1 MEKKVILITGSSRG
15 IGKLTAIKLAEEGHK
30 VYATM
35 RQPSECEWFEGISN
49 ELKGNIAL
57 KTLDVTNND
66 TIQDVVLEIINTE
79 GRIDVAINNAGYALF
94 APVELA
100 AIEEIKRQFDVNVY
114 GVLRVTQA
122 VLRHMRQQRSGHI
135 INISSIAGIV
145 SNPGL
150 GIYCGTKHALE
161 AISESLAAT
170 VFPWNIKVTVI
181 EPAATAT
188 EFAEVMDLGS
198 KLKEDN
204 PYSKFNELYKQH
216 MVDLLKKGQPP
227 QEIADLISDVI
238 GMENPDFRYQ
248 TNERGQN
255 IAKGL
260 IVDPTGNQWINDI
273 KENFSDWLTTDNV
286 KSK

>member
-1 MEKKVILITGSSRG
+1 MKKKVILITGSSRG

-35 RQPSECEWFEGISN
+35 RQPSRCDWFEGISN
-49 ELKGNIAL
+49 ELKENIIL
-57 KTLDVTNND
+57 KTLDVTD
-66 TIQDVVLEIINTE
+66 DETIQNVVSEIINTE
-79 GRIDVAINNAGYALF
+79 GCIDVAVNNAGYGLF
-94 APVELA
+94 TPIELA
-100 AIEEIKRQFDVNVY
+100 DIEEVKHQFDVNVY

-122 VLRHMRQQRSGHI
+122 VLPHMRQQKSGHI
-135 INISSIAGIV
+135 INMSSIAGIV

-188 EFAEVMDLGS
+188 EFADVMALGS
-198 KLKEDN
+198 KLKEEN
-204 PYSKFNELYKQH
+204 PYSKFNELYQKR
-216 MVDLLKKGQPP
+216 MIDLIKEGQPP

-238 GMENPDFRYQ
+238 RMKNPDFRYQ

-255 IAKGL
+255 IAKGF
-260 IVDPTGNQWINDI
+260 IVDPKGNKWINDI
-273 KENFSDWLTTDNV
+273 KENFSEWLITG
-286 KSK
+286 